1 MNSTQFRNR
10 TKGSIGNG
18 SSGGICMEN
27 ETTVVNQ
34 NLQAN
39 ASKPFHNTVLTT
51 NKHGA
56 RASRKREKSE
66 IKTICTQEI
75 KEPVN

>member
-1 MNSTQFRNR
+1 
-10 TKGSIGNG
+10 
-18 SSGGICMEN
+18 MEN

-51 NKHGA
+51 NKHGT

>member
-1 MNSTQFRNR
+1 
-10 TKGSIGNG
+10 
-18 SSGGICMEN
+18 MEN

-66 IKTICTQEI
+66 IKTICTQENQSACYLEI
-75 KEPVN
+75 IMKLVRP